1 MSTNQFRRYLDLLN
15 EADLVPPNTNV
26 ALPSSGTFSNDQ
38 ALAAALAQQN
48 SESRCAFCGTPQSQ
62 HQALQHQFVAGGAAD
77 RPAQVAQGGGG
88 DVGRVKQLQA
98 ELKAAGANLG
108 ATGPNR
114 DGIDGDIGPLTT
126 AAMTKYP
133 DISAKYADLSG
144 APISQAAT
152 PAVNTSKL
160 TSALN
165 AIETVIAKYKGKA
178 KVSENQVYEAK
189 PKTNRDSDSF
199 TQDEINSMSPY
210 VRNQITGNTSP
221 APAAPTAA
229 PTATSQPA
237 AQRTMPRL
245 SGANLTPA
253 QQAAQRAGIGMPK
266 LAGAGSY
273 AVPAAAA
280 KTGAVKGAASKAL
293 GRVVPGVGLALG
305 AYDAYDRTKQGDY
318 VGAGISGL
326 AGIASLFPGPGTWI
340 SGGLLAMGLARDLA
354 KDPTIAITPEDAK
367 TIADN
372 ITIIQNWEKDPAN
385 RDLVTPE
392 LKNRIA
398 NIRKDVSS
406 LGVLTQAATPAT
418 TPQQAAPQQAAP
430 PPVNAAVPDVTG
442 TLDKLDKLLK
452 KNNFESREPKTLSEQ
467 MARDRDIVDEG
478 LGRIASKAAR
488 RAANDIYKGIGNNI
502 IGPAARLTTQLGT
515 VGGLTFG
522 AYEGYEWWKEL
533 KAPKALSAADQAE
546 FTRLLADYNKMVPDL
561 ATFHAL
567 PPDVQKKLIDIA
579 NRLKQAEQQPQ
590 GN

>member
-62 HQALQHQFVAGGAAD
+62 HQALQHQFVAGGEAD
-77 RPAQVAQGGGG
+77 RPAPVAQGGGG
-88 DVGRVKQLQA
+88 DVDRVKQLQA

-114 DGIDGDIGPLTT
+114 DGVDGDIGPLTT

-133 DISAKYADLSG
+133 NISAKYADLSG

-178 KVSENQVYEAK
+178 KVSESQVYEVK
-189 PKTNRDSDSF
+189 RKTNRTPPSF
-199 TQDEINSMSPY
+199 TQDEIDRMTARPS
-210 VRNQITGNTSP
+210 
-221 APAAPTAA
+221 APAAAPAA

-253 QQAAQRAGIGMPK
+253 QQAANRAGIGIPRLATAPPTTSSWASRAGKAILSK
-266 LAGAGSY
+266 LPGLGARTAARAGATALSGPLAAFVGTVGTLYTIWDVGNMLYDAYKDSNNLKGMNDADQAVIEQNLAVVNSFMKDPKIADTLPQDIKTRVEKVFLDLDQLAKETGY
-273 AVPAAAA
+273 AVP
-280 KTGAVKGAASKAL
+280 GQQ
-293 GRVVPGVGLALG
+293 P
-305 AYDAYDRTKQGDY
+305 
-318 VGAGISGL
+318 
-326 AGIASLFPGPGTWI
+326 
-340 SGGLLAMGLARDLA
+340 
-354 KDPTIAITPEDAK
+354 
-367 TIADN
+367 
-372 ITIIQNWEKDPAN
+372 
-385 RDLVTPE
+385 
-392 LKNRIA
+392 
-398 NIRKDVSS
+398 VS
-406 LGVLTQAATPAT
+406 TA
-418 TPQQAAPQQAAP
+418 PQQAAPQQAATP
-430 PPVNAAVPDVTG
+430 AVNAAVPDVTG
-442 TLDKLDKLLK
+442 TVDKLDKLLK

-467 MARDRDIVDEG
+467 MARDRDIVDEMSP
-478 LGRIASKAAR
+478 RNMARFRQHVVYPAAKWTRDTFVKPVAKAAGWG
-488 RAANDIYKGIGNNI
+488 GI
-502 IGPAARLTTQLGT
+502 
-515 VGGLTFG
+515 
-522 AYEGYEWWKEL
+522 AYYGYQGYDTWKEL

-546 FTRLLADYNKMVPDL
+546 FTRLLADYNKMVPDQ
-561 ATFHAL
+561 ATFDAL

>member
-48 SESRCAFCGTPQSQ
+48 SEPRCAFCGTPQSQ

-114 DGIDGDIGPLTT
+114 DGVDGDIGPLTT

-133 DISAKYADLSG
+133 NISAKYADLSG

-178 KVSENQVYEAK
+178 KVSESQVYEVK
-189 PKTNRDSDSF
+189 RKTNRTPPSF
-199 TQDEINSMSPY
+199 TQDEIDRMTARPS
-210 VRNQITGNTSP
+210 
-221 APAAPTAA
+221 APAAAPAA

-253 QQAAQRAGIGMPK
+253 QQAANRAGIGIPRLATAPPTTSSWASRAGKAILSK
-266 LAGAGSY
+266 LPGLGARTAARAGATALSGPLAAFVGTVGTLYTIWDVGNMLYDAYKDSNNLKGMNDADQAVIEQNLAVVNSFMKDPKIADTLPQDIKTRVEKVFLDLDQLAKETGY
-273 AVPAAAA
+273 AVP
-280 KTGAVKGAASKAL
+280 GQQ
-293 GRVVPGVGLALG
+293 P
-305 AYDAYDRTKQGDY
+305 
-318 VGAGISGL
+318 
-326 AGIASLFPGPGTWI
+326 
-340 SGGLLAMGLARDLA
+340 
-354 KDPTIAITPEDAK
+354 
-367 TIADN
+367 
-372 ITIIQNWEKDPAN
+372 
-385 RDLVTPE
+385 
-392 LKNRIA
+392 
-398 NIRKDVSS
+398 VS
-406 LGVLTQAATPAT
+406 TA
-418 TPQQAAPQQAAP
+418 PQQAAPQQAAP
-430 PPVNAAVPDVTG
+430 QQAATPPVNAAVPDVTG

>member
-48 SESRCAFCGTPQSQ
+48 SEPRCAFCGTPQSQ

-114 DGIDGDIGPLTT
+114 DGVDGDIGPLTT

-133 DISAKYADLSG
+133 NISAKYADLSG

-178 KVSENQVYEAK
+178 KVSESQVYEVK
-189 PKTNRDSDSF
+189 RKTNRTPPSF
-199 TQDEINSMSPY
+199 TQDEIDRMTARPS
-210 VRNQITGNTSP
+210 
-221 APAAPTAA
+221 APAAAPAA

-253 QQAAQRAGIGMPK
+253 QQAANRAGIGIPRLATAPPTTSSWASRAGKAILSK
-266 LAGAGSY
+266 LPGLGARTAARAGATALSGPLAAFVGTVGTLYTIWDVGNMLYDAYKDSNNLKGMNDADQAVIEQNLAVVNSFMKDPKIADTLPQDIKTRVEKVFLDLDQLAKETGY
-273 AVPAAAA
+273 AVP
-280 KTGAVKGAASKAL
+280 GQQ
-293 GRVVPGVGLALG
+293 P
-305 AYDAYDRTKQGDY
+305 
-318 VGAGISGL
+318 
-326 AGIASLFPGPGTWI
+326 
-340 SGGLLAMGLARDLA
+340 
-354 KDPTIAITPEDAK
+354 
-367 TIADN
+367 
-372 ITIIQNWEKDPAN
+372 
-385 RDLVTPE
+385 
-392 LKNRIA
+392 
-398 NIRKDVSS
+398 VS
-406 LGVLTQAATPAT
+406 TA
-418 TPQQAAPQQAAP
+418 PQQAAPQQAAP
-430 PPVNAAVPDVTG
+430 QQSAPQQAAPQQAATPAVNAAVPDVTG
-442 TLDKLDKLLK
+442 TVDKLDKLLK

-467 MARDRDIVDEG
+467 MARDRDIVDEMSP
-478 LGRIASKAAR
+478 RNMARFRQHVVYPAAKWTRDTFVKPVAKAAGWG
-488 RAANDIYKGIGNNI
+488 GI
-502 IGPAARLTTQLGT
+502 
-515 VGGLTFG
+515 
-522 AYEGYEWWKEL
+522 AYYGYQGYDTWKEL

-546 FTRLLADYNKMVPDL
+546 FTRLLADYNKMVPDQ
-561 ATFHAL
+561 ATFDAL

>member
-48 SESRCAFCGTPQSQ
+48 SEPRCAFCGTPQSQ

-114 DGIDGDIGPLTT
+114 DGVDGDIGPLTT

-133 DISAKYADLSG
+133 NISAKYADLSG

-178 KVSENQVYEAK
+178 KVSESQVYEVK
-189 PKTNRDSDSF
+189 RKTNRTPPSF
-199 TQDEINSMSPY
+199 TQDEIDRMTARPS
-210 VRNQITGNTSP
+210 
-221 APAAPTAA
+221 APAAAPAA

-253 QQAAQRAGIGMPK
+253 QQAANRAGIGIPRLATAPPTTSSWASRAGKAILSK
-266 LAGAGSY
+266 LPGLGARTAARAGATALSGPLAAFVGTVGTLYTIWDVGNMLYDAYKDSNNLKGMNDADQAVIEQNLAVVNSFMKDPKIADTLPQDIKTRVEKVFLDLDQLAKETGY
-273 AVPAAAA
+273 AVP
-280 KTGAVKGAASKAL
+280 GQQ
-293 GRVVPGVGLALG
+293 P
-305 AYDAYDRTKQGDY
+305 
-318 VGAGISGL
+318 
-326 AGIASLFPGPGTWI
+326 
-340 SGGLLAMGLARDLA
+340 
-354 KDPTIAITPEDAK
+354 
-367 TIADN
+367 
-372 ITIIQNWEKDPAN
+372 
-385 RDLVTPE
+385 
-392 LKNRIA
+392 
-398 NIRKDVSS
+398 VS
-406 LGVLTQAATPAT
+406 TA
-418 TPQQAAPQQAAP
+418 PQQAAPQQAAP
-430 PPVNAAVPDVTG
+430 QQAATPPVNAAVPDVTG

-561 ATFHAL
+561 ATFNAL

>member
-48 SESRCAFCGTPQSQ
+48 SEPRCAFCGTPQSQ

-114 DGIDGDIGPLTT
+114 DGVDGDIGPLTT

-178 KVSENQVYEAK
+178 KVSESQVYEVK
-189 PKTNRDSDSF
+189 RKTNRTPPSF
-199 TQDEINSMSPY
+199 TQDEIDRMTARPS
-210 VRNQITGNTSP
+210 
-221 APAAPTAA
+221 APAAAPAA

-253 QQAAQRAGIGMPK
+253 QQAANRAGIGIPRLATAPPTTSSWASRAGKAILSK
-266 LAGAGSY
+266 LPGLGARTAARAGATALSGPLAAFVGTVGTLYTIWDVGNMLYDAYKDSNNLKGMNDADQAVIEQNLAVVNSFMKDPKIADTLPQDIKTRVEKVFLDLDQLAKETGY
-273 AVPAAAA
+273 AVP
-280 KTGAVKGAASKAL
+280 GQQ
-293 GRVVPGVGLALG
+293 P
-305 AYDAYDRTKQGDY
+305 
-318 VGAGISGL
+318 
-326 AGIASLFPGPGTWI
+326 
-340 SGGLLAMGLARDLA
+340 
-354 KDPTIAITPEDAK
+354 
-367 TIADN
+367 
-372 ITIIQNWEKDPAN
+372 
-385 RDLVTPE
+385 
-392 LKNRIA
+392 
-398 NIRKDVSS
+398 VS
-406 LGVLTQAATPAT
+406 TA
-418 TPQQAAPQQAAP
+418 PQQAAPQQAAP
-430 PPVNAAVPDVTG
+430 QQAATPPVNAAVPDVTG

-561 ATFHAL
+561 ATFNAL

>member
-48 SESRCAFCGTPQSQ
+48 SEPRCAFCGTPQSQ
-62 HQALQHQFVAGGAAD
+62 HQALQHQFVAGGEAD
-77 RPAQVAQGGGG
+77 RPAPVAQGGGG
-88 DVGRVKQLQA
+88 DVDRVKQLQA

-114 DGIDGDIGPLTT
+114 DGVDGDIGPLTT

-133 DISAKYADLSG
+133 NISAKYADLSG

-178 KVSENQVYEAK
+178 KVSESQVYEVK
-189 PKTNRDSDSF
+189 RKTNRTPPSF
-199 TQDEINSMSPY
+199 TQDEIDRMTARPS
-210 VRNQITGNTSP
+210 
-221 APAAPTAA
+221 APAAAPAA

-253 QQAAQRAGIGMPK
+253 QQAANRAGIGIPRLATAPPTTSSWASRAGKAILSK
-266 LAGAGSY
+266 LPGLGARTAARAGATALSGPLAAFVGTVGTLYTIWDVGNMLYDAYKDSNNLKGMNDADQAVIEQNLAVVNSFMKDPKIADTLPQDIKTRVEKVFLDLDQLAKETGY
-273 AVPAAAA
+273 AVP
-280 KTGAVKGAASKAL
+280 GQQ
-293 GRVVPGVGLALG
+293 P
-305 AYDAYDRTKQGDY
+305 
-318 VGAGISGL
+318 
-326 AGIASLFPGPGTWI
+326 
-340 SGGLLAMGLARDLA
+340 
-354 KDPTIAITPEDAK
+354 
-367 TIADN
+367 
-372 ITIIQNWEKDPAN
+372 
-385 RDLVTPE
+385 
-392 LKNRIA
+392 
-398 NIRKDVSS
+398 VS
-406 LGVLTQAATPAT
+406 TA
-418 TPQQAAPQQAAP
+418 PQQAAPQQAATP
-430 PPVNAAVPDVTG
+430 AVNAAVPDVTG
-442 TLDKLDKLLK
+442 TVDKLDKLLK

-467 MARDRDIVDEG
+467 MARDRDIVDEMSP
-478 LGRIASKAAR
+478 RNMARFRQHVVYPAAKWTRDTFVKPVAKAAGWG
-488 RAANDIYKGIGNNI
+488 GI
-502 IGPAARLTTQLGT
+502 
-515 VGGLTFG
+515 
-522 AYEGYEWWKEL
+522 AYYGYQGYDTWKEL

-546 FTRLLADYNKMVPDL
+546 FTRLLADYNKMVPDQ
-561 ATFHAL
+561 ATFDAL

>member
-1 MSTNQFRRYLDLLN
+1 
-15 EADLVPPNTNV
+15 
-26 ALPSSGTFSNDQ
+26 
-38 ALAAALAQQN
+38 
-48 SESRCAFCGTPQSQ
+48 
-62 HQALQHQFVAGGAAD
+62 
-77 RPAQVAQGGGG
+77 VAQGGGG
-88 DVGRVKQLQA
+88 DVGRVRQLQA

-126 AAMTKYP
+126 AAMAKYP

-144 APISQAAT
+144 ATEPVQAAT
-152 PAVNTSKL
+152 PAVDTSKL
-160 TSALN
+160 TSALS
-165 AIETVIAKYKGKA
+165 AIETVIKKYQGKA
-178 KVSENQVYEAK
+178 KVSESQIYNINEVTRKRNQ
-189 PKTNRDSDSF
+189 DSNSF
-199 TQDEINSMSPY
+199 TPDELANMSSY
-210 VRNQITGNTSP
+210 VRNQLPGNVP
-221 APAAPTAA
+221 APAAPPPTAPVPAA
-229 PTATSQPA
+229 PAATSQPA

-293 GRVVPGVGLALG
+293 GRVAPGVGLALG

-340 SGGLLAMGLARDLA
+340 SGGLLALGLARDLT
-354 KDPTIAITPEDAK
+354 KDPTVAITPEDAK

-372 ITIIQNWEKDPAN
+372 ITIIQDWQKDPAN

-398 NIRKDVSS
+398 NILKDVSS
-406 LGVLTQAATPAT
+406 LGVPTRAATPAT
-418 TPQQAAPQQAAP
+418 TPQQAAPQQAAT

-478 LGRIASKAAR
+478 LGRIAYKSAR
-488 RAANDIYKGIGNNI
+488 RAGQDIYKGIGKNI
-502 IGPAARLTTQLGT
+502 IAPAVTLATKAATG
-515 VGGLTFG
+515 VGLLAGG
-522 AYEGYEWWKEL
+522 YEGYEWWKER

-546 FTRLLADYNKMVPDL
+546 FTRLLADYNKMVPDQ
-561 ATFHAL
+561 ATFYAL